1 MKIYE
6 SAENYLETILMLS
19 EKGKVRAIDI
29 CNELGFS
36 KPTVSIAMK
45 HFRENGYAETD
56 ECGYITLTEKGR
68 QIAERT
74 YERHRVIGEI
84 LFSLG
89 VTKETAYSDAC
100 KIEHDISEES
110 FECLKTYYFEHKK
123 IK

>member
-6 SAENYLETILMLS
+6 SAENYLETILVLS

-36 KPTVSIAMK
+36 KPTVSVAMK

-56 ECGYITLTEKGR
+56 EYGYITLTEKGR
-68 QIAERT
+68 KIAERT

-84 LFSLG
+84 LVSLG

-110 FECLKTYYFEHKK
+110 FECLKKYFKHKK
-123 IK
+123 VEK